1 MAATGL
7 FIMTDPRS
15 LNPRV
20 ALRDMAAA
28 AGIATKLLRPLGI
41 GLGLITALGLF
52 LPEVSARERKGI
64 HLGAIPISSFSTDA
78 GYTAGVLAQRFDY
91 GSGIEP
97 APGARPFQSLLTL
110 QVTYSTRGPRDA
122 WISYE
127 SFWDR
132 TLDPLGWRW
141 SLDAYGMESTY
152 QRYYGL
158 GPNSSRKLTLE
169 QEGFYFY
176 DRSLFLISGSLRKR
190 VPELGGLD
198 LQLGA
203 SQVATHSD
211 PGDQTDSQYRR
222 DFGASPLAQTYT
234 QLSLRGIWERRNSEF
249 IPTRGA
255 FASFS
260 LSGAPLPG
268 WSRLDLDLRRYFELL
283 ENRRLWL
290 ASQIRY
296 TGVTENTPLHEKAR
310 LGSLGTFRGVA
321 LNRYLSN
328 HSASL
333 RNELRS
339 IWLKNSIF
347 GFPLKL
353 GSGVYVDTGKVSDTL
368 DELPQTPLRLSWGFA
383 LFGSY
388 FTDDFLGSADFG
400 FSPEGSSVYLRL
412 GHAF

>member
-1 MAATGL
+1 
-7 FIMTDPRS
+7 
-15 LNPRV
+15 
-20 ALRDMAAA
+20 MAAA
-28 AGIATKLLRPLGI
+28 AGIATKFLKSLGI
-41 GLGLITALGLF
+41 GLGLLTALGLC
-52 LPEVSARERKGI
+52 LPEAQARERKGV

-91 GSGIEP
+91 GAGIEP
-97 APGARPFQSLLTL
+97 GPGLRPFQSLLTL

-158 GPNSSRKLTLE
+158 GPDSSRLSLLE
-169 QEGFYFY
+169 REGFYFY
-176 DRSLFLISGSLRKR
+176 DRSLFLLSGSIRKR
-190 VPELGGLD
+190 IPELGGLD

-203 SQVATHSD
+203 SQVATRSD
-211 PGDQTDSQYRR
+211 PGARDDSQYRR
-222 DFGASPLAQTYT
+222 DFGEAPLAQTYT

-249 IPTRGA
+249 IPTRGS

-268 WSRLDLDLRRYFELL
+268 WSRLDLDFRRYFEFLP
-283 ENRRLWL
+283 ERGLWL

-296 TGVTENTPLHEKAR
+296 TGVTDDTPLHEKAR

-339 IWLKNSIF
+339 IWFKDTFF
-347 GFPLKL
+347 GLPLKL
-353 GSGVYVDTGKVSDTL
+353 GSGLYIDAGKVSDTL
-368 DELPQTPLRLSWGFA
+368 EQIPQTPLRLSWGLA
-383 LFGSY
+383 LFSSY